1 MLNLVNVLEKGVALH
16 LKKSKVSS
24 IKDLPILAEI
34 SSVILVK
41 ILINFVNVF
50 SPFPDYLPLEN
61 GVILELNPNPI
72 CQVWLKLAH
81 WFWRKAF

>member
-1 MLNLVNVLEKGVALH
+1 MLCNNFHLPRGLEKKLTKLLNLVNVLEKGVALH

-41 ILINFVNVF
+41 ILINFVNVYPYF
-50 SPFPDYLPLEN
+50 LIISPWKM
-61 GVILELNPNPI
+61 V
-72 CQVWLKLAH
+72 
-81 WFWRKAF
+81 